1 MDTPVMW
8 LGLLFSMI
16 CLATRF
22 QKFLEDEPRRM
33 DQPVQPAQGFVRIY
47 RQKVA
52 QCLVLGNYTKSV
64 PFTIE
69 TLVLYFMIEHFNC
82 EDTQVGTWILL
93 GIIVRTA
100 MRMGYHRD
108 ASHYPRI
115 SPFHAEMRRR
125 SWAMIVQLDLITSS
139 QVGLSRMIKPWQSD
153 TAEPRNILDDD
164 FDEDLTELPTP
175 RPDTDLTPMVYFLMK
190 NKLLSV
196 CATISDLTASTRP
209 PSYAGVMRMD
219 QLLHE
224 ARRAI
229 PPGLQ
234 LRPISKSITH
244 NSDIVI
250 KRIYLALVFHN
261 AQRVLHRK
269 YLLPARSNTQYAYS
283 RQSCVEGALQILQ
296 HQSTLNQETQ
306 PGGQLYR
313 DRWKVSSLV
322 NHYFLLAAT
331 ILCLDLDRS
340 MMAGSSTCHHGEAM
354 DSARDEKV
362 IQALHESYRIWLQSS
377 SSSRE
382 AQKAVQVLKIML
394 GKARK
399 SKDTSTSEFSEEGFD
414 LSVSYNNTFELP
426 TGMLL
431 YVYKPFFMLISAKVA
446 SISPSS
452 SLNPSV
458 WAGNS
463 TTPTN
468 HQSLESQTNTLPPRG
483 SDYGSTF
490 DHTMSEFDWVIQ
502 RPGNMQFHIKPTNF
516 QDTWDPQYQT
526 YSFGDFPNAGDGF
539 EMLNRTFPAS
549 ASQS

>member
-1 MDTPVMW
+1 MATPVMW
-8 LGLLFSMI
+8 LGLLFSMM

-22 QKFLEDEPRRM
+22 QKFLEDEPRRV

-47 RQKVA
+47 RRKVA

-93 GIIVRTA
+93 GIIVRIA

-139 QVGLSRMIKPWQSD
+139 QVGLPRMIKPWQSD
-153 TAEPRNILDDD
+153 TAEPRNLLDDD

-196 CATISDLTASTRP
+196 CAAISDLTASTRP
-209 PSYAGVMRMD
+209 SSYAEVMRID

-224 ARRAI
+224 VRRAI
-229 PPGLQ
+229 PSGLQ
-234 LRPISKSITH
+234 LRPISKSITD

-261 AQRVLHRK
+261 AQCVLHRK

-283 RQSCVEGALQILQ
+283 RQSCVEGALQILK

-313 DRWKVSSLV
+313 DRWKFSSLV

-331 ILCLDLDRS
+331 ILCLDLDHS
-340 MMAGSSTCHHGEAM
+340 MTDGSSTCPHGEAL

-382 AQKAVQVLKIML
+382 AQKAVQALKIML

-399 SKDTSTSEFSEEGFD
+399 SKDTSTSEFSEEDFE
-414 LSVSYNNTFELP
+414 LSISRNNTFEFP

-431 YVYKPFFMLISAKVA
+431 YVYEF
-446 SISPSS
+446 SS
-452 SLNPSV
+452 CL
-458 WAGNS
+458 
-463 TTPTN
+463 
-468 HQSLESQTNTLPPRG
+468 HLQ
-483 SDYGSTF
+483 
-490 DHTMSEFDWVIQ
+490 
-502 RPGNMQFHIKPTNF
+502 K
-516 QDTWDPQYQT
+516 
-526 YSFGDFPNAGDGF
+526 
-539 EMLNRTFPAS
+539 
-549 ASQS
+549 